1 MEQHGCRQSSRC
13 SVAEKGFYRAFED
26 RYRGS
31 RDTIKDRLRVYLLF
45 VAPFKVLYSDCK
57 AFDLGCGRG
66 EWLELMTET
75 GFINPHG
82 VDLDEDMLAA
92 CHERGLSVAKAD
104 AIISLQSLP
113 DESQVIVSGFH
124 IAEHIPFDA
133 LQVLVS
139 EALRALK
146 PGGLL
151 ILETPNPEN
160 IVVGTNNFYLDPTHQ
175 RPLPMQLLSFLAEYS
190 GFARTKILR
199 LQESQDL
206 QNIQNVAL
214 LHVINGVS
222 PDYALVAQKAG
233 TGDQQPL
240 FDLAFNKTYGFSLE
254 TLSSRHEAGIQ
265 QRFAEIEDR
274 VQVLWRIAT
283 PLRAIYSLLR
293 KARIALRSK

>member
-1 MEQHGCRQSSRC
+1 MDD
-13 SVAEKGFYRAFED
+13 KGFYRAFED

-31 RDTIKDRLRVYLLF
+31 RDTIKDRLRVYLPF
-45 VAPFKVLYSDCK
+45 VEPFKELYSDCK

-66 EWLELMTET
+66 EWLELMAEA
-75 GFINPHG
+75 GFVKPHG

-92 CHERGLSVAKAD
+92 CHERGLPVAKAD
-104 AIISLQSLP
+104 AITSLQSLP

-133 LQVLVS
+133 LLVLVR
-139 EALRALK
+139 EALRVLK

-160 IVVGTNNFYLDPTHQ
+160 IVIGTSNFYLDPTHQ

-199 LQESQDL
+199 LQEPKDIQE
-206 QNIQNVAL
+206 IQNLAL
-214 LHVINGVS
+214 PHVFNGVS

-233 TGDQQPL
+233 AGNQVAA
-240 FDLAFNKTYGFSLE
+240 FDLVFGKTYGLSLE
-254 TLSSRHEAGIQ
+254 VLLARYEVGIQ
-265 QRFAEIEDR
+265 RRFAEIEDR
-274 VQVLWRIAT
+274 ILNFMADRNTTAHN
-283 PLRAIYSLLR
+283 L
-293 KARIALRSK
+293 

>member
-1 MEQHGCRQSSRC
+1 M
-13 SVAEKGFYRAFED
+13 ADKGFYRAFED

-31 RDTIKDRLRVYLLF
+31 RETIKERLKVYLPFIL
-45 VAPFKVLYSDCK
+45 PFKDLNPDCK

-66 EWLELMTET
+66 EWLELMAET

-104 AIISLQSLP
+104 AITSLQSLP
-113 DESQVIVSGFH
+113 DASHVIVSGFH

-133 LQVLVS
+133 LQVLVR
-139 EALRALK
+139 EALRVLK

-160 IVVGTNNFYLDPTHQ
+160 IIVGTNNFYLDPTHQ

-206 QNIQNVAL
+206 QGIQNVAL
-214 LHVINGVS
+214 SHVINGVS
-222 PDYALVAQKAG
+222 PDYAMVAQKAS
-233 TGDQQPL
+233 TDDQQAL
-240 FDLAFNKTYGFSLE
+240 FDLVFDKTYGISLE
-254 TLSSRHEAGIQ
+254 TLSSRYEAGIQ

-274 VQVLWRIAT
+274 VLILWRIAA
-283 PLRAIYSLLR
+283 PLRVIFSLLR
-293 KARIALRSK
+293 KARNAISSK